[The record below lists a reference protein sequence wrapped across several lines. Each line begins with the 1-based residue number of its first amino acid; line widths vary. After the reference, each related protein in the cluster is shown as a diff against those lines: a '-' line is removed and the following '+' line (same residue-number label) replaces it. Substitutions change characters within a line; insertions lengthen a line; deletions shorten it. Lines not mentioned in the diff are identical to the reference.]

1 MVDTVLDNIP
11 GYQLVRAIGSGAF
24 GVVWE
29 AKGRD
34 GSSVA
39 LKLLDCRA
47 LSRSQ
52 IADEVRVLRA
62 LSELRHPHIIQLLS
76 VQPSAHRLV
85 LVMEKAD
92 GNLHDLR
99 EVYQQET
106 GRNIPPDHALELL
119 EQAAEALDFLA
130 ELKLSGLPSV
140 RGLQHCDIKPSNLLL
155 LGDTVKVADFGL
167 CAGTSW
173 QTHNTAGWRGTPPFA
188 APELYHG
195 KPAVGTDQFALAV
208 TFCEL
213 VMGQRPFWK
222 GHRPD
227 AAPRGMP
234 IDLTKVREHEVAI
247 ITRALHPHPSAR
259 WPSCGAFI
267 DALRHANA
275 CPRKV
280 PSSRRRHSSGMVRK
294 VKV

>member
-1 MVDTVLDNIP
+1 VLGSGLDQIP
-11 GYQLVRAIGSGAF
+11 GYQLIQQIGAGAF

-34 GSSVA
+34 GEPVA
-39 LKLLDCRA
+39 LKLLDCRT

-62 LSELRHPHIIQLLS
+62 LSELRHPHIIRLLS
-76 VQPSAHRLV
+76 IQPSAHRLV

-99 EVYQQET
+99 QVYRQET
-106 GRNIPPDHALELL
+106 GKNIPLDHALELL

-130 ELKLSGLPSV
+130 GLKLPALPSS

-155 LGDTVKVADFGL
+155 LGECLKVADFGL

-173 QTHNTAGWRGTPPFA
+173 QTHTRAGWRGTPPYA

-208 TFCEL
+208 TFCNL
-213 VMGQRPFWK
+213 VMGERPFWK
-222 GHRPD
+222 HARPQD
-227 AAPRGMP
+227 APAGMP
-234 IDLTKVREHEVAI
+234 IDLTKLREHEVSVIA
-247 ITRALHPHPSAR
+247 RALHPQPSLR
-259 WPSCGAFI
+259 WSSCRAFI
-267 DALRHANA
+267 DALRQANVY
-275 CPRKV
+275 PRLLSTLK
-280 PSSRRRHSSGMVRK
+280 RRGSSGMVRK
-294 VKV
+294 IKV